1 MVKLKK
7 AIFFDRD
14 GILIYAP
21 VVKGKPKSINS
32 IKQLKFCSGINK
44 ICKYY
49 RKNYYLIMVTNQPDF
64 SRKINTKKN
73 INEINNYIKKKLGL
87 HSIYVCYSDNDKDPN
102 RKPNPGMLLKAKKK
116 YQINL
121 KKSFMIGDRWRDIG
135 AGKNAN
141 CSTIFMDRKYDERL
155 LYKPNYKIDKLSSIY
170 LIIKLYE
177 KK

>member
-1 MVKLKK
+1 M
-7 AIFFDRD
+7 
-14 GILIYAP
+14 LI
-21 VVKGKPKSINS
+21 
-32 IKQLKFCSGINK
+32 
-44 ICKYY
+44 
-49 RKNYYLIMVTNQPDF
+49 
-64 SRKINTKKN
+64 
-73 INEINNYIKKKLGL
+73 
-87 HSIYVCYSDNDKDPN
+87 
-102 RKPNPGMLLKAKKK
+102 KAKKK